1 MLEVAL
7 AMLGSAD
14 YFEPWLCW
22 VLLIILSHGYHGV
35 LGSAAHFESGDA
47 DLNSWLIITVCNPE
61 TSCQAS

>member
-22 VLLIILSHGYHGV
+22 VLLIILSHGM
-35 LGSAAHFESGDA
+35 LGSADHVESGDV
-47 DLNSWLIITVCNPE
+47 DFNS
-61 TSCQAS
+61 